1 MSKVWMITGASR
13 GIGLEIARTAL
24 DAGHQVVAA
33 ARRPEQILKALPD
46 HGDRLFAVPLDVTKP
61 AQAQAAVEAAK
72 QKFGRIDVLVNNA
85 GYGQIGWFENTS
97 DRQIRD
103 QFETNVFGSMNVTR
117 AVLPLM
123 REQRSGHIFT
133 YSSIAGVLAFA
144 GSSVYS
150 ASKFAVEGWMEGLS
164 QEVKPLGIAAT
175 IVEPGFFRTDF
186 LDTSSIAYGEY
197 DVADYA
203 EASAAFKKWHDEK
216 THQQPGDPAKL
227 GATMLKLAEMPQPP
241 LRFAAGSDA
250 VEFVLSKADSLRA
263 EAEQLRWLSISTDGT
278 DQGRVHNMSMCANS
292 G

>member
-1 MSKVWMITGASR
+1 MITGASR
-13 GIGLEIARTAL
+13 GIGLEIARAAL
-24 DAGHQVVAA
+24 GAGHQVVAT
-33 ARRPEQILKALPD
+33 ARRPERALKALPE
-46 HGDRLFAVPLDVTKP
+46 HGERLVAAPLDVTKP
-61 AQAQAAVEAAK
+61 EQAQAAVEVAK

-133 YSSIAGVLAFA
+133 YSSIAGVLAFP

-150 ASKFAVEGWMEGLS
+150 ASKFAVEGWMEGLA
-164 QEVKPLGIAAT
+164 QELKPLGIAAT

-216 THQQPGDPAKL
+216 NHQQLGDPAKL
-227 GATMLKLAEMPQPP
+227 GAAMLKLAEMPQPP

-250 VEFVLSKADSLRA
+250 VGLVLSKADSLRA
-263 EAEQLRWLSISTDGT
+263 EVEQLRELSVSTDGPE
-278 DQGRVHNMSMCANS
+278 H
-292 G
+292 